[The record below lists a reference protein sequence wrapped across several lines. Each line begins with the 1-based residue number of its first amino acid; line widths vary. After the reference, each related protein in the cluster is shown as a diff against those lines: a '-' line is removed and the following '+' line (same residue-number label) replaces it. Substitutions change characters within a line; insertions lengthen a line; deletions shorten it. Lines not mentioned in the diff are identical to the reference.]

1 MATRIVPPDRP
12 RGTPAPELVP
22 PCAGRWLR
30 EPDGGLV
37 PADPD
42 TAAAAGL
49 DWLAVAAPTPDDH
62 QEP

>member
-1 MATRIVPPDRP
+1 M
-12 RGTPAPELVP
+12 RGAPVPELVP

-30 EPDGGLV
+30 EPDGGLA

-49 DWLAVAAPTPDDH
+49 DWFAADLTHPIHDDH